1 MKRFYLGFCLIALLL
16 SGFTGCND
24 NENGNNDPGI
34 PIGQKNRARVV
45 ISGDIPD
52 TIRSRAR
59 PDFDDTVTIT
69 YTDQN
74 GNTIRDTAFGGFNMF
89 WGDLSG
95 STVRLW
101 VSDITS
107 TIRADT
113 GIYQPYGGIADSSVR
128 QYFRITIN
136 PNGGLPDPELT
147 IPQKDTAGALRIDV
161 NNDQQLKGS
170 LSNVKVTAR
179 DADTTCR
186 VNGTFRINR

>member
-1 MKRFYLGFCLIALLL
+1 MIALLL
-16 SGFTGCND
+16 SGLPGCND

-34 PIGQKNRARVV
+34 PENRARVV
-45 ISGDIPD
+45 VSGDIPD

-95 STVRLW
+95 STVMLR
-101 VSDITS
+101 VVDITS

-113 GIYQPYGGIADSSVR
+113 GIYEPYGGITDSSVR
-128 QYFRITIN
+128 QYFGITVT
-136 PNGGLPDPELT
+136 PDGGLPNPQLT
-147 IPQKDTAGALRIDV
+147 IPQADTTGALRIDI
-161 NNDQQLKGS
+161 NNDQQLKGT
-170 LSNVKVTAR
+170 LNNVKVTAR

-186 VNGTFRINR
+186 VSGTFRINR

>member
-1 MKRFYLGFCLIALLL
+1 MIALLL
-16 SGFTGCND
+16 SGLPGCND

-34 PIGQKNRARVV
+34 PGNRARVV
-45 ISGDIPD
+45 VSGDIPD

-95 STVRLW
+95 STVMLR
-101 VSDITS
+101 VVDITS

-128 QYFRITIN
+128 QYFGITVT
-136 PNGGLPDPELT
+136 PDGGLPNPQLT
-147 IPQKDTAGALRIDV
+147 IPQADTTGTLRIDI
-161 NNDQQLKGS
+161 NNDQQLKGT
-170 LSNVKVTAR
+170 LNNVKVTAR

-186 VNGTFRINR
+186 VSGTFRINR

>member
-1 MKRFYLGFCLIALLL
+1 MIALLL
-16 SGFTGCND
+16 SGLPGCND

-34 PIGQKNRARVV
+34 PENRARVV
-45 ISGDIPD
+45 VSGDIPD

-95 STVRLW
+95 STVMLR
-101 VSDITS
+101 VVDITS

-113 GIYQPYGGIADSSVR
+113 GIYEPYGGIADSSVR
-128 QYFRITIN
+128 QYFRITVN
-136 PNGGLPDPELT
+136 PDGGLPNPQLT
-147 IPQKDTAGALRIDV
+147 IPQADTTGTLRIDI
-161 NNDQQLKGS
+161 NNDQQLKGT
-170 LSNVKVTAR
+170 LNNVKVTAR
-179 DADTTCR
+179 DVDTTCR

>member
-1 MKRFYLGFCLIALLL
+1 MKRFYLGFSLIALLL

-34 PIGQKNRARVV
+34 PENRARVV

-128 QYFRITIN
+128 QYFGITVT
-136 PNGGLPDPELT
+136 PDGGLPNPQLT
-147 IPQKDTAGALRIDV
+147 IPQADTTGTLRIDI
-161 NNDQQLKGS
+161 NNDQQLKGT
-170 LSNVKVTAR
+170 LNNVKVTAR
-179 DADTTCR
+179 DVDTTCR

>member
-1 MKRFYLGFCLIALLL
+1 MIALLL
-16 SGFTGCND
+16 SGLPGCND

-34 PIGQKNRARVV
+34 PENRARVV
-45 ISGDIPD
+45 ISGDLSD

-95 STVRLW
+95 STVMLR
-101 VSDITS
+101 VVDITS

-113 GIYQPYGGIADSSVR
+113 GIYEPYGGITDSSVR
-128 QYFRITIN
+128 QYFRITVT
-136 PNGGLPDPELT
+136 PDGGLPNPQLT
-147 IPQKDTAGALRIDV
+147 IPQADTTGTLRIDI
-161 NNDQQLKGS
+161 NNDQQLKGT
-170 LSNVKVTAR
+170 LNNVKVTAR
-179 DADTTCR
+179 DVDTTCR